1 MLRMYPRD
9 NFEFALLGED
19 LPLDLEPG
27 VDQVPVICGL
37 QPGIVEEGSDAEI
50 HQDL

>member
-9 NFEFALLGED
+9 HLEFPLFGED

-27 VDQVPVICGL
+27 VDQVPVVCGL
-37 QPGIVEEGSDAEI
+37 QPSVVEEGSDAEVD
-50 HQDL
+50 QDL